1 MMIPLGIPDLL
12 CRIRHLEETSAV
24 ELRGRAW
31 AGGLRIDSVEV
42 SLGGG
47 NNWSFAK
54 LHKPIGKW
62 ARVGWSITW
71 EDVTPGQY
79 TLRCRAKDER
89 GNMSKDDDSEHDY
102 YAMDITKAQY
112 VDVNV
117 YPKGTLRRSTKSS
130 CRYSSRRSKAVRL
143 QVLRQGMRL
152 GFKAVNSGT
161 EF

>member
-12 CRIRHLEETSAV
+12 CRIRHLDETLAV

-42 SLGGG
+42 SLDGG

-62 ARVGWSITW
+62 ARVGWSITL

-89 GNMSKDDDSEHDY
+89 GNMSKRRRLRARLLRDGHHQGAIRRCEPY
-102 YAMDITKAQY
+102 IPKA
-112 VDVNV
+112 
-117 YPKGTLRRSTKSS
+117 L
-130 CRYSSRRSKAVRL
+130 
-143 QVLRQGMRL
+143 
-152 GFKAVNSGT
+152 
-161 EF
+161 